1 MRSKRRRKQGHM
13 RRNQSAED
21 YLEKIL
27 LLSNQLDFVHQV
39 EVARSMGVS
48 QPAVQKALKI
58 LEGKGYIKWDGLH
71 IHLTEGGKDYA
82 EEVYCKH
89 CTIKKF
95 LELHGVN
102 SEDAEADAC
111 EMEHGISQSTWEMMR
126 AFVENSGK

>member
-1 MRSKRRRKQGHM
+1 MK
-13 RRNQSAED
+13 RNQSAED

-58 LEGKGYIKWDGLH
+58 LESNGYIKWDGLH
-71 IHLTEGGKDYA
+71 IHLTEGGKTYA

-102 SEDAEADAC
+102 PDDADADAC
-111 EMEHGISQSTWEMMR
+111 EMEHGLSQATWEMMR
-126 AFVENSGK
+126 AYVEKNGK

>member
-1 MRSKRRRKQGHM
+1 MYNDCMK
-13 RRNQSAED
+13 RNQSAED

-58 LEGKGYIKWDGLH
+58 LEGNGYIKWDGLH
-71 IHLTEGGKDYA
+71 IHLTSVGKSYA

-95 LELHGVN
+95 LQLHGVN
-102 SEDAEADAC
+102 EEDAEADAC
-111 EMEHGISQSTWEMMR
+111 EMEHGISRATWQMMR
-126 AFVENSGK
+126 AFVESSGK

>member
-1 MRSKRRRKQGHM
+1 MK
-13 RRNQSAED
+13 RNQSAED
-21 YLEKIL
+21 YLETIL
-27 LLSNQLDFVHQV
+27 LLTNKLDYVHQV

-58 LEGKGYIKWDGLH
+58 LEGNGYVKWDGLH
-71 IHLTEGGKDYA
+71 IHLTEGGKGYA

-111 EMEHGISQSTWEMMR
+111 EMEHGISQATWDMMR